1 MRITNSTLS
10 TNYLRNLNRNLELM
24 QKYQNQLSSG
34 KEVSKPSDNPLLV
47 SKIMDL
53 NNNILQNE
61 QYNKNISDTLGWV
74 NTQDGALKGA
84 TDTLNRVRDLIIYG
98 ANGSLS
104 ETDSAAIK
112 DEVVMKIQEL
122 ADILNTNFDGRY
134 IFAGQKTTKMPFSVV
149 DNTLTYNANGTP
161 GDGSEKDISREI
173 SKGVT
178 IDLLTNGSDITTADT
193 AVNKDLGALLNNI
206 VKALD
211 GVDGLGTE
219 NLSGELLSDID
230 IHLDN
235 VLRVRSKIGAIY
247 NRLEASEDRNKSENI
262 NLNSL
267 LSQREDIDI
276 AEKYMEYSVMK
287 TVYQASLATGA
298 QILQPSLLDYLR
310 WIFWNPDFPHRHP
323 ERSRGIS
330 GFKKQ
335 RSTFMKINTKY
346 LGEID
351 IKEEDIIQFPNGLLG
366 FEDSK
371 EFILLSIP
379 DNPHFKFLQDIK
391 NRYISFLLVNPWDF
405 FKDYDV
411 ELPDEELLKID
422 IDANIENSMEI
433 YTAVTIGQSFQTST
447 SNLLAPI
454 VINLSA
460 KKGRQFILN
469 DSIYNTKH
477 KLFPEGKVV

>member
-74 NTQDGALKGA
+74 NTQDGALKGV

-104 ETDSAAIK
+104 ETDRAAIK

-149 DNTLTYNANGTP
+149 DDTLIYNADGTP
-161 GDGSEKDISREI
+161 GDGSEKNISREI

-178 IDLLTNGSDITTADT
+178 IDLLTNGSSITTADS
-193 AVNKDLGALLNNI
+193 AANKELGALLNNI

-211 GVDGLGTE
+211 GDGLDTE
-219 NLSGELLSDID
+219 ALSGELLSDID

-235 VLRVRSKIGAIY
+235 VLRVRSKIGAIH
-247 NRLEASEDRNKSENI
+247 NRLEAAESRNESENI

-310 WIFWNPDFPHRHP
+310 
-323 ERSRGIS
+323 
-330 GFKKQ
+330 
-335 RSTFMKINTKY
+335 
-346 LGEID
+346 
-351 IKEEDIIQFPNGLLG
+351 
-366 FEDSK
+366 
-371 EFILLSIP
+371 
-379 DNPHFKFLQDIK
+379 
-391 NRYISFLLVNPWDF
+391 
-405 FKDYDV
+405 
-411 ELPDEELLKID
+411 
-422 IDANIENSMEI
+422 
-433 YTAVTIGQSFQTST
+433 
-447 SNLLAPI
+447 
-454 VINLSA
+454 
-460 KKGRQFILN
+460 
-469 DSIYNTKH
+469 
-477 KLFPEGKVV
+477 